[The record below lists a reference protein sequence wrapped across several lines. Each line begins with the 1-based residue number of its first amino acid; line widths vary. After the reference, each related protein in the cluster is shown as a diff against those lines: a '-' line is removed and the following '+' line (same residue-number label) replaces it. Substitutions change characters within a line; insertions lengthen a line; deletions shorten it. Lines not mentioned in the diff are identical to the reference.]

1 MNIVFINEYY
11 YVKIYNNNKEVRL
24 YQLYG
29 LGNNLICESYNRDAF
44 LLKCNKYV
52 KLNNNIECLIA
63 SY

>member
-1 MNIVFINEYY
+1 MNIVQVNEHYY
-11 YVKIYNNNKEVRL
+11 IKIHNNNEIIRL
-24 YQLYG
+24 YQLFDS
-29 LGNNLICESYNRDAF
+29 NDNLICESYNRDSF

>member
-1 MNIVFINEYY
+1 MHIVFINEYY
-11 YVKIYNNNKEVRL
+11 YVKIYDRNEDIRL

-29 LGNNLICESYNRDAF
+29 LGNNLICESYNRDSF

-52 KLNNNIECLIA
+52 KLNNNIQCLIA